1 MFWGCLWVIATKTY
15 SQVLGRGGASV
26 VYARAMSRPARP
38 APRDL
43 VEGWPDL
50 PSEDPVGEVARRF
63 AVNVQGALGDRS
75 VRAAARDAGLDHTT
89 LLSVLHGRSWPDLA
103 TVARL
108 ENGLGVDLWPG
119 RLDPQ
124 E

>member
-1 MFWGCLWVIATKTY
+1 
-15 SQVLGRGGASV
+15 
-26 VYARAMSRPARP
+26 MSRPARP
-38 APRDL
+38 APCDL
-43 VEGWPDL
+43 VERWPDS
-50 PSEDPVGEVARRF
+50 PSADAVGEVARQF
-63 AVNVQGALGDRS
+63 AVNVQAALGDRS

-119 RLDPQ
+119 RLAPHS
-124 E
+124 

>member
-1 MFWGCLWVIATKTY
+1 
-15 SQVLGRGGASV
+15 
-26 VYARAMSRPARP
+26 MSRPARP
-38 APRDL
+38 APCDL
-43 VEGWPDL
+43 VQGWPDS
-50 PSEDPVGEVARRF
+50 PAADAGGEVARQF
-63 AVNVQGALGDRS
+63 AVNVQAAIGDRS

-119 RLDPQ
+119 RLAPQ
-124 E
+124 S

>member
-1 MFWGCLWVIATKTY
+1 
-15 SQVLGRGGASV
+15 
-26 VYARAMSRPARP
+26 MSRPARP

-43 VEGWPDL
+43 VVGWPDV
-50 PSEDPVGEVARRF
+50 PSAGAVGEVARQF
-63 AVNVQGALGDRS
+63 AVNVQAAIGERS
-75 VRAAARDAGLDHTT
+75 VRAVARDAGLDHTT

-119 RLDPQ
+119 RVGPP
-124 E
+124 

>member
-1 MFWGCLWVIATKTY
+1 M
-15 SQVLGRGGASV
+15 
-26 VYARAMSRPARP
+26 
-38 APRDL
+38 
-43 VEGWPDL
+43 
-50 PSEDPVGEVARRF
+50 
-63 AVNVQGALGDRS
+63 NVQAAIGERS

-108 ENGLGVDLWPG
+108 ESGLGVDLWPG

-124 E
+124 D

>member
-1 MFWGCLWVIATKTY
+1 
-15 SQVLGRGGASV
+15 
-26 VYARAMSRPARP
+26 MSRPARP

-43 VEGWPDL
+43 VEGWPDV
-50 PSEDPVGEVARRF
+50 SSADSVGEVARRF
-63 AVNVQGALGDRS
+63 AVNVQTAIGERS

-108 ENGLGVDLWPG
+108 ENGLGIDLWPG
-119 RLDPQ
+119 RLGPQ
-124 E
+124 